1 MPWAKTMLGLFCSG
15 IVISSN
21 EMTNLRYYLN
31 VLANIPH
38 ILFVDCSLSRS
49 ITCVL
54 LTLIALILT
63 ISAIAFARCQLAH
76 AQAGGIDSDS
86 ETLSFENW
94 NDASGSRFS
103 WDGVVR
109 ADRRTRLAERGRSS
123 IGLPKAT
130 VSRRLAGLER
140 SIGTALLKRS
150 SRALSLTEPGR
161 RYFER
166 VQLIVREAEAA
177 QSEIETANSVPSGT

>member
-1 MPWAKTMLGLFCSG
+1 MSWADM
-15 IVISSN
+15 
-21 EMTNLRYYLN
+21 
-31 VLANIPH
+31 PH
-38 ILFVDCSLSRS
+38 IFFVDYRLSRI

-86 ETLSFENW
+86 ENPSFENW

-109 ADRRTRLAERGRSS
+109 ADRRTRLAERGRS
-123 IGLPKAT
+123 
-130 VSRRLAGLER
+130 EH
-140 SIGTALLKRS
+140 
-150 SRALSLTEPGR
+150 RAP
-161 RYFER
+161 
-166 VQLIVREAEAA
+166 
-177 QSEIETANSVPSGT
+177 

>member
-1 MPWAKTMLGLFCSG
+1 MPRE
-15 IVISSN
+15 VD
-21 EMTNLRYYLN
+21 
-31 VLANIPH
+31 LAGMA
-38 ILFVDCSLSRS
+38 LFVRIVEHGSLS
-49 ITCVL
+49 
-54 LTLIALILT
+54 A
-63 ISAIAFARCQLAH
+63 
-76 AQAGGIDSDS
+76 AG
-86 ETLSFENW
+86 
-94 NDASGSRFS
+94 R
-103 WDGVVR
+103 
-109 ADRRTRLAERGRSS
+109 S

-177 QSEIETANSVPSGT
+177 QSEIETANSVPGGTLRVLAPVSIGETIARLPEFFVAQDLSEGTLTRVPHSGHCLVPAHTFQRGRQ